1 MKAFRQT
8 AILEEIGRQPVTSQE
23 QLRERLRSRGIE
35 ATQATISRDIRDL
48 GLIKQPTDGSYR
60 RAPVAAPGD
69 ANEALAQAVADYL
82 RRLDVVAQ
90 MLVLK
95 TDTGLAQ
102 PLAVAIDATPV
113 PEIVGTIAGDDT
125 ILIICRTPEHANT
138 VAARFRDWQS
148 QAS

>member
-8 AILEEIGRQPVTSQE
+8 AILEEIGRQPITSQE

-35 ATQATISRDIRDL
+35 ATQATLSRDIRDL
-48 GLIKQPTDGSYR
+48 GLIKQAADGSYR
-60 RAPVAAPGD
+60 KAPVTAPAD
-69 ANEALAQAVADYL
+69 ANGALAQAVADYL
-82 RRLDVVAQ
+82 RRVDVVAQ

-125 ILIICRTPEHANT
+125 ILIICRTPEHADA
-138 VAARFRDWQS
+138 VAARLREWQ
-148 QAS
+148 QG

>member
-1 MKAFRQT
+1 MKTRRQSV
-8 AILEEIGRQPVTSQE
+8 ILELIDREPLHSQE
-23 QLRERLRSRGIE
+23 QLRRLLHRQGLK

-48 GLIKQPTDGSYR
+48 GLIKQATDGSYR
-60 RAPVAAPGD
+60 RAPMAAPAD
-69 ANEALAQAVADYL
+69 ANESLAQAVADYM
-82 RRLDVVAQ
+82 RSLDVVAQ

-125 ILIICRTPEHANT
+125 ILIICRTPEQAGT
-138 VAARFRDWQS
+138 LAARLRDWQS
-148 QAS
+148 QR